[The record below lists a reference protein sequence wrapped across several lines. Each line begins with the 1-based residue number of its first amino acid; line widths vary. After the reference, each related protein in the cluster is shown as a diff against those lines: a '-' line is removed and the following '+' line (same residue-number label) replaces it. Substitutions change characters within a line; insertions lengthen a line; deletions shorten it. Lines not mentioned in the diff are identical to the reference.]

1 MAPGG
6 TLTLSAWVEARTAGA
21 PAALR
26 HRILEHVRSQP
37 PGIAAPEALALAARQ
52 SLDGV
57 LAAPGDR
64 GVALDL
70 LAADGLITLALLRQG
85 EDDPAALATFA
96 RSLTEAAASA

>member
-1 MAPGG
+1 MAPVGA
-6 TLTLSAWVEARTAGA
+6 LTLSGWVEARTAGA

-26 HRILEHVRSQP
+26 NRILEHVRLLP
-37 PGIAAPEALALAARQ
+37 ADLPAAEALALAARR

-57 LAAPGDR
+57 LAAAGNR

-85 EDDPAALATFA
+85 EDDPAALAAFA